1 MAFEKKG
8 RSGRSDACL
17 LEQTWPVTWIGSA
30 CSSFAVMATMHVS
43 FACPVSEVFIFY
55 LMKLATVENQEA
67 LTFSLSL
74 AQVDDPMLIF
84 QNSSGNS
91 CQLQKAPPPLAIV
104 F

>member
-1 MAFEKKG
+1 
-8 RSGRSDACL
+8 
-17 LEQTWPVTWIGSA
+17 
-30 CSSFAVMATMHVS
+30 
-43 FACPVSEVFIFY
+43 
-55 LMKLATVENQEA
+55 MKLATVENQEA

-74 AQVDDPMLIF
+74 AQVDDPVLIF